1 MRHGDNYLAVAE
13 GKKPGRPNVMDDVKP
28 SSRNNNLNIEAQT
41 SRDWKHLWRQ
51 FHVFTERSF

>member
-41 SRDWKHLWRQ
+41 SRDWKRL
-51 FHVFTERSF
+51 